1 MGKLEAARLL
11 FEEAVQVSKEMLCDG
26 HPYTLIFSSSRS
38 TWTCCSCKAMVSEL
52 EQCDCGMCEY
62 SAALTGADRR
72 VGPRDTVGC
81 NYGGG
86 SQV

>member
-52 EQCDCGMCEY
+52 EQCGWNAACMS
-62 SAALTGADRR
+62 SAALTGVWGRGTR
-72 VGPRDTVGC
+72 
-81 NYGGG
+81 
-86 SQV
+86 SM